1 MVGAIA
7 MDGRSRPPHRIG
19 SQETPETPRGRAS
32 RVGAVIVAIAL
43 FGGIAPAARAQDPNR
58 TATIFV
64 GGFASAGADR
74 HGAFGVD
81 GSEAL
86 LDSIAA
92 LVGAPVAHGEATLP
106 PNAAAD
112 MVYYG
117 DTPPPYYTSADVA
130 ELAQVT
136 A

>member
-1 MVGAIA
+1 MRRHAACQTPPMVGVGAK
-7 MDGRSRPPHRIG
+7 DGRSRPPHRIG
-19 SQETPETPRGRAS
+19 TIETPLGGAS
-32 RVGAVIVAIAL
+32 RAAAAFAVVAL
-43 FGGIAPAARAQDPNR
+43 LGVIAPAARAQDPNR
-58 TATIFV
+58 TASLFV
-64 GGFASAGADR
+64 GGFAAGGASR
-74 HGAFGVD
+74 HGVFGVD

-117 DTPPPYYTSADVA
+117 DTAPPYYTAA
-130 ELAQVT
+130 
-136 A
+136 